1 MEALQPL
8 LQWETSRSVN
18 GSSTGG
24 AKEQDRIVTHPA
36 DAQARPHLKGLA
48 GVPQQAASAEAA
60 WGTRNSARAE
70 MTGFWINHH
79 PTIYDS

>member
-8 LQWETSRSVN
+8 LQWETSLSVN

-36 DAQARPHLKGLA
+36 DAQARARLKGLA
-48 GVPQQAASAEAA
+48 GVPQAA
-60 WGTRNSARAE
+60 SARAE
-70 MTGFWINHH
+70 MTGSWINHH